1 MKTLGITTK
10 ALVLA
15 AGLAIAGCGGSDGGG
30 AAEPVVPT
38 TDDQPHDGVDEHA
51 DHHEGEQHEEHQ
63 LPPAMTA
70 FHDIMAPLWHANE
83 GEQRVADTC
92 AKLPDMV
99 DGVEA
104 ISDEGAPEGTPA
116 VDAWLA
122 AVSDLSSQLETLQQV
137 CEGGP
142 PSTAEG
148 SYPAEGSLAEFQAE
162 FTGVHDAFHAVMA
175 AMGMEH

>member
-38 TDDQPHDGVDEHA
+38 TDDHMHDGVDEHA
-51 DHHEGEQHEEHQ
+51 DHHEGEQSEDHQ

-92 AKLPDMV
+92 AKLQDMA

-104 ISDEGAPEGTPA
+104 ISDEGAPESTPHEG
-116 VDAWLA
+116 VWRD
-122 AVSDLSSQLETLQQV
+122 AVSDLSSQVEALQDACEAGPSLE
-137 CEGGP
+137 
-142 PSTAEG
+142 
-148 SYPAEGSLAEFQAE
+148 EFQGQ

-175 AMGMEH
+175 AMGVEH